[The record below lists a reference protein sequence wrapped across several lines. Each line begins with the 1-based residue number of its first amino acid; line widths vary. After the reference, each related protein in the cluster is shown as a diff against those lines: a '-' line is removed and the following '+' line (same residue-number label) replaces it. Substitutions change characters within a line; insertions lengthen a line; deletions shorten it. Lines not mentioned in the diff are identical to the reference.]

1 MHMNDLDFLINRYID
16 GLASEHEVAQLNEI
30 LRSDAKSRQTFA
42 EHLNLDSALAECAA
56 GLPGK
61 QAAIEDIV
69 QLNQQALFS
78 NAIAYSITA
87 ASIAVVL
94 SLGTWFG
101 LANSAI
107 RSTTAISAVSNSNST
122 ATNISSIANLV
133 DEAGAKFA
141 KDRGPLGRKF
151 EPGDYELVVG
161 VAHLRFALGAEV
173 IFSAPARW
181 TILDSMHVRVEQG
194 KLRAIV
200 PPSAKGF
207 SIMTPDAEYID
218 LGTEFALGVDQS
230 VGASDLYV
238 FDGQVNVAHNTSR
251 QVMEEVFE
259 GEANRYSQGVV
270 SSAPKMDS
278 ADFPTPNQ
286 IGLVRWQNHVE
297 RLRKAPGL
305 IAFFPFHKTNDE
317 SVLENELKHAEH
329 AISNGRIVGARW
341 VSGRWPGKD
350 SLLFDGDNERVELHI
365 PGEFRE
371 YTITAW
377 IKIDRLDYEMN
388 SILNSDDME
397 DGDVHFQ
404 ISRQGLLKGSLQGA
418 NTHDSFIGDP
428 LPVGKWVHAAM
439 VISSLDHTRQ
449 VYANGKLV
457 RRGDMNRDVTIRPSL
472 CRLGNWLPSEKHLEK
487 RTRAFRGRMDE
498 LAIWNRALLES
509 ELRQMFEAGR
519 QNVIHLE

>member
-1 MHMNDLDFLINRYID
+1 MRMNDLDFLINRYID

-30 LRSDAKSRQTFA
+30 LRLDAQSRQMFA
-42 EHLNLDSALAECAA
+42 EHLNLDSALAESAA

-61 QAAIEDIV
+61 QAAIEHIL

-78 NAIAYSITA
+78 NAIAYSISA
-87 ASIAVVL
+87 ASFAIVL
-94 SLGTWFG
+94 SIGTWLW
-101 LANSAI
+101 LANST
-107 RSTTAISAVSNSNST
+107 RSPVAAMQVVSDSD
-122 ATNISSIANLV
+122 SSEKSVSSVADFV

-141 KDRGPLGRKF
+141 TDRGPIGRKF
-151 EPGDYELVVG
+151 EPGDYELVGG
-161 VAHLRFALGAEV
+161 VAQLRFALGAEL

-181 TILDSMHVRVEQG
+181 TILDSMHVRVEYG

-230 VGASDLYV
+230 AGASDLYV
-238 FDGQVNVAHNTSR
+238 FDGQVNVANKTSK
-251 QVMEEVFE
+251 QVMQEVFE
-259 GEANRYSQGVV
+259 GESNRYCHGVV
-270 SSAPKMDS
+270 ATAPAMNS
-278 ADFPTPNQ
+278 TDFPTPNQ
-286 IGLVRWQNHVE
+286 IGLVRWQSHVKQ
-297 RLRKAPGL
+297 LLKAPGL
-305 IAFFPFHKTNDE
+305 IAFFPFHKTSDE
-317 SVLENELKHAEH
+317 SVLKNELKHAEH
-329 AISNGRIVGARW
+329 AIPNGRIAGARW

-350 SLLFDGDNERVELHI
+350 SLLFDGDNECVELNV
-365 PGEFRE
+365 PDEFRE
-371 YTITAW
+371 YTIAAW

-388 SILNSDDME
+388 AILNSDDME

-404 ISRQGLLKGSLQGA
+404 ITRQGLPKGGVQGT
-418 NTHDSFIGDP
+418 NTNDSFIGDP
-428 LPVGKWVHAAM
+428 LPIGKWVHVAI

-457 RRGDMNRDVTIRPSL
+457 RKGTMNREVLIKPSL
-472 CRLGNWLPSEKHLEK
+472 CRLGNWLPAEKYLEK

-519 QNVIHLE
+519 PNVLDVD

>member
-1 MHMNDLDFLINRYID
+1 MRMYDLDFLVNRYID
-16 GLASEHEVAQLNEI
+16 GHASELEVAQLNEI
-30 LRSDAKSRQTFA
+30 LRSNAQSRQTFA
-42 EHLNLDSALAECAA
+42 EHLNLDSALAEVAA

-61 QAAIEDIV
+61 QAAIDDIV
-69 QLNQQALFS
+69 QLNQRALFS

-87 ASIAVVL
+87 VAAAVVI
-94 SLGTWFG
+94 SVGTWLW
-101 LANSAI
+101 LANSTRNRVA
-107 RSTTAISAVSNSNST
+107 TTPAVSINNVSENST
-122 ATNISSIANLV
+122 SSVAVFV
-133 DEAGAKFA
+133 DEAGARFA
-141 KDRGPLGRKF
+141 SDRGPFGRMF
-151 EPGDYELVVG
+151 EPGDYELVAG

-173 IFSAPARW
+173 ILNAPARW
-181 TILDSMHVRVEQG
+181 TILDSMHVRVEYG

-251 QVMEEVFE
+251 RVMEEVFE
-259 GEANRYSQGVV
+259 GEANRYSQGVAAL
-270 SSAPKMDS
+270 APKMDS
-278 ADFPTPNQ
+278 SDFPTPNQ
-286 IGLVRWQNHVE
+286 IGLVRWQSHVE
-297 RLRKAPGL
+297 QLLKAPGL
-305 IAFFPFHKTNDE
+305 IALFPFHKTDDE

-329 AISNGRIVGARW
+329 SIPNGRIVGARW

-350 SLLFDGDNERVELHI
+350 SLLFDGDNERVELNI

-371 YTITAW
+371 YTIAAW

-388 SILNSDDME
+388 AVLNSDNLE

-404 ISRQGLLKGSLQGA
+404 ITRQGLPKGGVQGA
-418 NTHDSFIGDP
+418 ITNDSFIGDP
-428 LPVGKWVHAAM
+428 LPIGKWVHVAM
-439 VISSLDHTRQ
+439 VISLVDHTRQ

-457 RRGDMNRDVTIRPSL
+457 RQGAMDREILIRPNL
-472 CRLGNWLPSEKHLEK
+472 CRLGNWLPSERHLEK
-487 RTRAFRGRMDE
+487 RTRAFHGRMDE

-519 QNVIHLE
+519 PNVLELQ

>member
-1 MHMNDLDFLINRYID
+1 MRMYDLDFLINRYID
-16 GLASEHEVAQLNEI
+16 GLGSEHEVAQLNEI

-42 EHLNLDSALAECAA
+42 EHLNLDSALAEVAA

-61 QAAIEDIV
+61 QAAIDDIV
-69 QLNQQALFS
+69 QLNHRALFS
-78 NAIAYSITA
+78 NAIAYCITA
-87 ASIAVVL
+87 ASVAIVL
-94 SLGTWFG
+94 SLGTWLW
-101 LANSAI
+101 LANSTR
-107 RSTTAISAVSNSNST
+107 RSTAAISAISNSNIA
-122 ATNISSIANLV
+122 ATNISSVANLV
-133 DEAGAKFA
+133 DEAVAAFA
-141 KDRGPLGRKF
+141 ADQGPLGRKF
-151 EPGDYELVVG
+151 EPGDYELVAG
-161 VAHLRFALGAEV
+161 VAHLRFALGADLIV
-173 IFSAPARW
+173 NAPARW
-181 TILDSMHVRVEQG
+181 TILDSMHVRVEYG

-238 FDGQVNVAHNTSR
+238 FDGQVNVAHNTSK

-259 GEANRYSQGVV
+259 GEANRYSQGVAEP
-270 SSAPKMDS
+270 APKMDA

-286 IGLVRWQNHVE
+286 IGLVRWQSHIE
-297 RLRKAPGL
+297 QLLKAPGL

-317 SVLENELKHAEH
+317 SVLENELKHTEH
-329 AISNGRIVGARW
+329 AIPDGRIVGARW

-350 SLLFDGDNERVELHI
+350 SLLFDGDNERVELSI
-365 PGEFRE
+365 PGAFRE
-371 YTITAW
+371 YTIAAW

-388 SILNSDDME
+388 AILNSDDLE

-404 ISRQGLLKGSLQGA
+404 ITRQGLPKGGVQGA
-418 NTHDSFIGDP
+418 ITNDSFIGGP
-428 LPVGKWVHAAM
+428 LPIGKWVHVAM
-439 VISSLDHTRQ
+439 VISLVDHTRQ

-457 RRGDMNRDVTIRPSL
+457 RQGAMDREILIRPNL
-472 CRLGNWLPSEKHLEK
+472 CRLGNWLPSERHLEK
-487 RTRAFRGRMDE
+487 RTRAFHGRMDE

-519 QNVIHLE
+519 PNVLELQ

>member
-1 MHMNDLDFLINRYID
+1 MNDLEFLINRYID

-94 SLGTWFG
+94 SLVTWFW

-141 KDRGPLGRKF
+141 SDRGPLGRKF
-151 EPGDYELVVG
+151 EPGDYELVDG
-161 VAHLRFALGAEV
+161 VAHLRFALGAEL
-173 IFSAPARW
+173 ILNAPARW
-181 TILDSMHVRVEQG
+181 TILDSMHVRVEHG

-218 LGTEFALGVDQS
+218 LGTEFALGVDKS

-238 FDGQVNVAHNTSR
+238 FDGQVNVAHKTSKR
-251 QVMEEVFE
+251 VMEEVFE

-286 IGLVRWQNHVE
+286 IGMVRWQNHVE
-297 RLRKAPGL
+297 QLHKAPGL
-305 IAFFPFHKTNDE
+305 IAFFPFDKTSDE
-317 SVLENELKHAEH
+317 SVLKNGLKHSEH
-329 AISNGRIVGARW
+329 DIPDGRIVGARW

-350 SLLFDGDNERVELHI
+350 SLLFDGDDERVELNI

-371 YTITAW
+371 YTIAVW

-388 SILNSDDME
+388 AILNSDELE

-404 ISRQGLLKGSLQGA
+404 ITRQGLPKGGVQGGIA
-418 NTHDSFIGDP
+418 NETFVGDP
-428 LPVGKWVHAAM
+428 LPMGKWVQVVM
-439 VISSLDHTRQ
+439 VIAATDYTRK

-457 RRGDMNRDVTIRPSL
+457 RQGVIDRDVIISPGL
-472 CRLGNWLPSEKHLEK
+472 CRLGNWLPAEKHLEK

-498 LAIWNRALLES
+498 LAIWNRALQEI
-509 ELRQMFEAGR
+509 EIRQMFEAGR
-519 QNVIHLE
+519 PNVLDLQ